1 MSVHMPLS
9 VRSAWARQVLFPAE
23 GMLRGIP
30 LTRRFREFSEAQW
43 WPQAQLDAYREK
55 KLRRLIAHAYDTVP
69 FYRRRMDRAG
79 VRPDQIRQT
88 SDLQRLPVLRR
99 EEVIAHVH
107 SMISTAVDRSHLRKG
122 SSSGSTGRV
131 VTSYH
136 TAESLGAAFAAER
149 VGWSMAGYP
158 FGARRC
164 VVWGNPVAVNEQ
176 WSRPGS
182 RLKQWAY
189 GERRIPAFGLSDS
202 AGVESA
208 LRLLKDLRPD
218 YLWGYPNAI
227 YFLALKARDAGVDD
241 LSCAGVLTTAE
252 TVYDHQREV
261 IADVFGPVFDG
272 YGSGEVP
279 GVAYQCLHGAYHVV
293 EPHVMVEYGVGSAED
308 PRELL
313 LTDLDNFGM
322 PLIRYA
328 VGDLAVAD
336 GSPCACGRTW
346 ETMKRVAGRTADL
359 ITLPG
364 GGALL
369 IPSFFGSSLLKRLPS
384 VRQYQI
390 AKVAPDRIV
399 LRLAVTRPLAEGE
412 RALLRCEL
420 DPYLGGKVAFEIEEV
435 EKLQLTSSGKFK
447 LVVDETKVR

>member
-1 MSVHMPLS
+1 MSTRMPLS
-9 VRSAWARQVLFPAE
+9 VRSAWARHVLFPAE
-23 GMLRGIP
+23 GMMRGIP
-30 LTRRFREFSEAQW
+30 LTRRFREFSQAQW
-43 WPQAQLDAYREK
+43 WPRAKLDAYREQ
-55 KLRRLIAHAYDTVP
+55 KLRRLVAHAYATVP

-79 VRPDQIRQT
+79 VRPAEIRT
-88 SDLQRLPVLRR
+88 ANDLARLPIVGRAD
-99 EEVIAHVH
+99 VIEHVQ
-107 SMISTAVDRSHLRKG
+107 SMISTSIDPEHLRKG

-136 TAESLGAAFAAER
+136 TADSLGAAFAAER

-176 WSRPGS
+176 WSKPGS

-189 GERRIPAFGLSDS
+189 GERRIPAFGLSDAS
-202 AGVESA
+202 GADAA
-208 LRLLKDLRPD
+208 LRLLKGFRPD

-227 YFLALKARDAGVDD
+227 YFLALKARDSGIGD

-252 TVYDHQREV
+252 TVYDHQREA
-261 IADVFGPVFDG
+261 IAEVFGPVFDG
-272 YGSGEVP
+272 YGSGEIP
-279 GVAYQCLHGAYHVV
+279 GVAYECSRGTYHVV
-293 EPHVMVEYGVGSAED
+293 EPRVMVEYGGGGAED

-346 ETMKRVAGRTADL
+346 ETMIRISGRTADL

-369 IPSFFGSSLLKRLPS
+369 IPSFFGSALLKRLPS
-384 VRQYQI
+384 VRQYQV

-399 LRLAVTRPLAEGE
+399 LRLAVTRPLDEAE
-412 RALLRCEL
+412 RSLLRREL
-420 DPYLGGKVAFEIEEV
+420 DPYLGGKIAFEIEEV
-435 EKLQLTSSGKFK
+435 EKLQLTGSGKFK
-447 LVVDETKVR
+447 LVVNETSSA

>member
-1 MSVHMPLS
+1 MPLS
-9 VRSAWARQVLFPAE
+9 VRSAWAQHVLFPAE

-30 LTRRFREFSEAQW
+30 LTRRYREFSQAQW
-43 WPQAQLDAYREK
+43 WPRAKLDAYREQ
-55 KLRRLIAHAYDTVP
+55 KLRHLVAHAYDTVP

-79 VRPDQIRQT
+79 VRPEEIRT
-88 SDLQRLPVLRR
+88 ANDLQRLPIVRR
-99 EEVIAHVH
+99 ADVIEHVQ
-107 SMISTAVDRSHLRKG
+107 SMISTSIDQKHLRKG

-136 TAESLGAAFAAER
+136 TADSLGAAFAAER

-176 WSRPGS
+176 WSKPGS

-189 GERRIPAFGLSDS
+189 GDRRIPAFGLSDAS
-202 AGVESA
+202 GVEAA
-208 LRLLKDLRPD
+208 LRLLKDFRPD

-227 YFLALKARDAGVDD
+227 YFLALRARDAGIGD

-252 TVYDHQREV
+252 TVYDHQREA

-293 EPHVMVEYGVGSAED
+293 EPHVIMQYGEGRPD
-308 PRELL
+308 GPRELL
-313 LTDLDNFGM
+313 LTDLDNLGM

-336 GSPCACGRTW
+336 GEPCACGRTW

-359 ITLPG
+359 IALPG

-369 IPSFFGSSLLKRLPS
+369 IPSFFGSALLKRLPS
-384 VRQYQI
+384 VRHYQV
-390 AKVAPDRIV
+390 AKVSPECIV
-399 LRLAVTRPLAEGE
+399 LRLAVAQPLQDCE
-412 RALLRCEL
+412 RSLIRHEL
-420 DPYLGGKVAFEIEEV
+420 EAYLDGKIAFAIEEV